1 MIKFISLK
9 EKLKN
14 NFFPLLVVYGNDL
27 WLKEKAIENIV
38 GSLDITV
45 DINISRFEQTS
56 DFDAVFMAC
65 ATLPFM
71 DRYRAVIAELIVPQ
85 GRKAQELKER
95 LEKFA
100 AYPQQSCCLIIVCD
114 NPKPFETVRGA
125 EKVDCSRL
133 DTENVVRWITSYVRL
148 NKGNIDRNTALKIAE
163 YCLNDMARVSTET
176 EKLVG
181 YSPDVTQ
188 ENVQLLVHKDMEYVV
203 FDLGK
208 AIAVKNVEKSLS
220 MVSSL
225 IEKGEEPR
233 SLFSVLYN
241 FYRRM
246 YYVRTSEG
254 SNESKAELLGV
265 KPYALR
271 YVAEVAAGYRP
282 VQLKKAL
289 NLFLDADAKI
299 KRFFNDRETLEY
311 LVLQLLQL

>member
-125 EKVDCSRL
+125 ETVDCSRL

-148 NKGNIDRNTALKIAE
+148 NKGNIDRNTAFKIAE

-181 YSPDVTQ
+181 YSPTS
-188 ENVQLLVHKDMEYVV
+188 HRKTCSY
-203 FDLGK
+203 
-208 AIAVKNVEKSLS
+208 
-220 MVSSL
+220 
-225 IEKGEEPR
+225 
-233 SLFSVLYN
+233 LYTRIWN
-241 FYRRM
+241 
-246 YYVRTSEG
+246 T
-254 SNESKAELLGV
+254 
-265 KPYALR
+265 
-271 YVAEVAAGYRP
+271 
-282 VQLKKAL
+282 
-289 NLFLDADAKI
+289 
-299 KRFFNDRETLEY
+299 
-311 LVLQLLQL
+311 